1 MGDEAKK
8 LLALLNGIARRT
20 YYGEEE
26 LSDDFLLSQIY
37 PDMPKEESSG
47 LITKCTGL
55 MKNMVSA
62 DMDFNQLDAFLV
74 SQTKRREN
82 PLTEEQTQV
91 FRKFWKNNKNKIHDS
106 IIAKTKWNNSL
117 QNVLWRIDLKAQ
129 ARNMEQMNES
139 SAIMEFQ
146 INSPENKSE
155 VVRFEMD
162 ETKLTEV
169 LTQMKEI
176 ETEINN
182 YCQ

>member
-1 MGDEAKK
+1 MGDESKK

-20 YYGEEE
+20 YYGEEDMT
-26 LSDDFLLSQIY
+26 DDFLLSQIY
-37 PDMPKEESSG
+37 PDSPKEESSG
-47 LITKCTGL
+47 LITKCSGL
-55 MKNMVSA
+55 LK
-62 DMDFNQLDAFLV
+62 
-74 SQTKRREN
+74 
-82 PLTEEQTQV
+82 
-91 FRKFWKNNKNKIHDS
+91 
-106 IIAKTKWNNSL
+106 
-117 QNVLWRIDLKAQ
+117 NVLWRIDLKAQ

>member
-1 MGDEAKK
+1 M
-8 LLALLNGIARRT
+8 LFF
-20 YYGEEE
+20 
-26 LSDDFLLSQIY
+26 FLQ
-37 PDMPKEESSG
+37 
-47 LITKCTGL
+47 
-55 MKNMVSA
+55 NMVSA

-146 INSPENKSE
+146 INSPENVS
-155 VVRFEMD
+155 VV
-162 ETKLTEV
+162 
-169 LTQMKEI
+169 
-176 ETEINN
+176 
-182 YCQ
+182 